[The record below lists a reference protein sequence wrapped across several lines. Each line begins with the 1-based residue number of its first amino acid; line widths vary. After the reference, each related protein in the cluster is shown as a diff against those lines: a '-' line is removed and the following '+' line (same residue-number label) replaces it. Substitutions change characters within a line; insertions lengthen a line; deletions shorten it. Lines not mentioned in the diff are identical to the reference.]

1 MASADRAIQ
10 PGLLPQL
17 EGATRRQIKWIACL
31 LKVPFNRQDFV
42 KKFPSNN
49 KLGGLVSINQDKALH
64 LLIREISPAAG
75 DLADDL
81 VLRLREFRD
90 AKDDLLTDDEYEAF
104 RQTVLAQIVGRVCVP
119 AIYRVT
125 LALLLA
131 GCVAL
136 VGWLADRRHWNR
148 RRKCLGWCPVSSNMA
163 GIRTRLRGETSFATF
178 SRLTIVER
186 LLQKQLITENEA
198 AKCRGKSMLYFHLTP
213 PNKALQLTRRQFG
226 RLFGVSRS
234 QRIHYVQ
241 SALLRVGN

>member
-1 MASADRAIQ
+1 LRVSPDIIMASADRAIQ

-31 LKVPFNRQDFV
+31 LKVSFNRQDFV

-64 LLIREISPAAG
+64 LLFREISPAAG

-136 VGWLADRRHWNR
+136 VGWRLPIGDIGTAAGSVLGGALCLAIW
-148 RRKCLGWCPVSSNMA
+148 
-163 GIRTRLRGETSFATF
+163 RGLERDYAAKRALPRS

-198 AKCRGKSMLYFHLTP
+198 AKCRGQID
-213 PNKALQLTRRQFG
+213 ALFP
-226 RLFGVSRS
+226 SD
-234 QRIHYVQ
+234 
-241 SALLRVGN
+241 AA